1 MIFVVSN
8 DIPRELLLHLFGVD
22 TLNVNLFDLI
32 FTDLLIIG
40 FVIEGSRLSLDV
52 ELTEFHFEC
61 VGHLAFEL
69 PQFLVVV
76 DLDNDVG
83 LVGTESDL
91 DLLEFILGVLT
102 LVLLE
107 DVVSVEARDIAL
119 DQLQTVQL
127 VVLSLTRLLDVLE
140 TPVGEDLVDRLLLIR
155 CLRLDVQVQVHQE
168 VTTLFSHSLNL
179 TLNRDCP

>member
-1 MIFVVSN
+1 M
-8 DIPRELLLHLFGVD
+8 
-22 TLNVNLFDLI
+22 
-32 FTDLLIIG
+32 
-40 FVIEGSRLSLDV
+40 
-52 ELTEFHFEC
+52 
-61 VGHLAFEL
+61 
-69 PQFLVVV
+69 

-83 LVGTESDL
+83 LVGTECDL
-91 DLLEFILGVLT
+91 DLFEFILGVLT

-140 TPVGEDLVDRLLLIR
+140 TPVREDLVDRLLLIR
-155 CLRLDVQVQVHQE
+155 CLRLDVQVQVYQE

-179 TLNRDCP
+179 TLNRDRP